1 MNNTYTTTIPGT
13 PALRSDTDLKVVE
26 LEQRISS
33 LENEFDH
40 LKLFVLEQ
48 LKALSNTKS

>member
-1 MNNTYTTTIPGT
+1 MNETLTTTIPGT
-13 PALRSDTDLKVVE
+13 PAMQSYTPDAKVVE
-26 LEQRISS
+26 LEQRLAS

-48 LKALSNTKS
+48 LKSLSK

>member
-1 MNNTYTTTIPGT
+1 MSETFTTTIPGT
-13 PALRSDTDLKVVE
+13 PAFKSNTDLKTVE
-26 LEQRISS
+26 IEQRLAS

-48 LKALSNTKS
+48 LKTLSERKS